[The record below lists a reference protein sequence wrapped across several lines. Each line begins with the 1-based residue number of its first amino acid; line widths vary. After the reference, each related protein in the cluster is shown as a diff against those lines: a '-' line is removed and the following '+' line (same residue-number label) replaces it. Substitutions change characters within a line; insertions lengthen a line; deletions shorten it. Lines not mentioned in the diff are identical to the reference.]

1 MLPSSIP
8 TPLIGT
14 IFWTF
19 VEVMARNQF
28 FKEIWVAPQEHQTEM
43 WSILTA
49 FLLLIVLLLL
59 HHRTNQA
66 QNREE

>member
-1 MLPSSIP
+1 
-8 TPLIGT
+8 
-14 IFWTF
+14 
-19 VEVMARNQF
+19 MARNQF

-49 FLLLIVLLLL
+49 FLLLLIALLLL